1 MFGDDLRE
9 ALGETLPHDHA
20 RQSNAGLVLEQQ
32 LRWLT
37 GGGLRQIDDAIGATP
52 ADPDRPPFVLD
63 VGCGR
68 GEGLDDVLRIAP
80 RAHWLGVDLAQSAEV
95 DERPARA
102 DAEFRTFDGVNIPLT
117 DRSVDLV
124 FSQQVFEHVAEPER
138 LLADIARVLK
148 PGGIF
153 CGSVSQL
160 ELFHSRSVGGFT
172 AYGWKLALIRAG
184 IHPVE
189 VRPGIDV
196 GTLFARRIFSR
207 SRRFDR
213 YWAKPSP
220 GNRLVDGVGRA
231 RRLDPAQRNAL
242 KLMIA
247 GQVTFVGQRPWG

>member
-9 ALGETLPHDHA
+9 SLGATLPADHA
-20 RQSNAGLVLEQQ
+20 RQSNAGLVLEGQ
-32 LRWLT
+32 LGWMIDD
-37 GGGLRQIDDAIGATP
+37 GLRQIDEAAGVAP
-52 ADPDRPPFVLD
+52 AGRRPPFVLD

-68 GEGLDDVLRIAP
+68 GEGLDEVLRIAP
-80 RAHWLGVDLAQSAEV
+80 KAHWLGVDLAQSAEV

-102 DAEFRTFDGVNIPLT
+102 DAEFRTFDGVNLPLA

-124 FSQQVFEHVAEPER
+124 FSQQVFEHVTEPER
-138 LLADIARVLK
+138 LLADIARVMK
-148 PGGIF
+148 PGAIF

-172 AYGWKLALIRAG
+172 AYGWKLALERAG

-196 GTLFARRIFSR
+196 GTLFARRLLAR
-207 SRRFDR
+207 SRWFDR
-213 YWAKPSP
+213 YWSRPSP
-220 GNRLVDGVGRA
+220 GNRLVDGVARV
-231 RRLDPAQRNAL
+231 RRLDHAQRNAL